1 MVSVDELLFGICDR
15 DITNVG
21 STLKYTSRVEKEKTA
36 GGRRR
41 RRRRRRTTPNTNDS
55 QSGKTYLGGG
65 L

>member
-41 RRRRRRTTPNTNDS
+41 RTTPNTNDS

>member
-41 RRRRRRTTPNTNDS
+41 RRRRTTPNTNDS